1 MACATLK
8 RTLDFDPL
16 HSPSASPKRRR
27 CMPVLKPSTPP
38 QQQCKKPSPFENVS
52 SKFLNREQL
61 ANSITIEWR
70 KIQRKKKLAAEDS
83 FSNCNVSETMASSSQ
98 ELVQSNYP
106 DSPSSSA
113 GPSTSMNTGNADAA
127 AGRKEQPLF
136 TLKQVLI
143 ICERILKE
151 RDCQMKEEYEKILNE
166 KISEQY
172 DAFVRFTYDQIHRQ
186 FGQSTASYVS

>member
-38 QQQCKKPSPFENVS
+38 SQQCKKPSPFENVS
-52 SKFLNREQL
+52 SKYLNREQL
-61 ANSITIEWR
+61 ANSITLEWKR
-70 KIQRKKKLAAEDS
+70 LQRRKKLMEEAN
-83 FSNCNVSETMASSSQ
+83 FSNCSASETMASTQ
-98 ELVQSNYP
+98 ELVQSHFQP
-106 DSPSSSA
+106 LPSTSA
-113 GPSTSMNTGNADAA
+113 GPSSSLAAGNVDAA
-127 AGRKEQPLF
+127 ACSAARKEQPLF

-151 RDCQMKEEYEKILNE
+151 RDGQIKEEYDL
-166 KISEQY
+166 SL
-172 DAFVRFTYDQIHRQ
+172 IHI
-186 FGQSTASYVS
+186 